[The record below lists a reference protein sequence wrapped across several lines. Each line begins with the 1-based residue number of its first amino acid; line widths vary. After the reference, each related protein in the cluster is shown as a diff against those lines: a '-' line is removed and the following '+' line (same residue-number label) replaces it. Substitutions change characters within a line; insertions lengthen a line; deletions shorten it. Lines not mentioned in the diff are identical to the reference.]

1 MFRVSRRALLQVTA
15 VEMEPR
21 EGGARHRGAS
31 WFWQRV
37 GRGQDQQG
45 GTEGCWEYFLPCS
58 IAAVPQGPAS
68 GPLCVTC
75 RHAAG
80 ALGRLDSAAQWFGS
94 EAQHSAWRMVG
105 ARSVFVE

>member
-1 MFRVSRRALLQVTA
+1 MEALPGSGRGWGGGRTSR
-15 VEMEPR
+15 E
-21 EGGARHRGAS
+21 AR
-31 WFWQRV
+31 
-37 GRGQDQQG
+37 RGQDQQG

-58 IAAVPQGPAS
+58 IAAVPRGPAS

-75 RHAAG
+75 WHAAG
-80 ALGRLDSAAQWFGS
+80 ALGRLDSAAQWFAS